1 MEALIEECF
10 RMYLALMPFV
20 ERCLTSWQ
28 QFSAQHMCQP
38 LTFNKHNYEVLL
50 QQHDTT
56 VQELLEYKQRA
67 DKLQA
72 SQHHAKQTQ
81 LVNYESPLSSWL

>member
-1 MEALIEECF
+1 MEASMEECF
-10 RMYLALMPFV
+10 KSYCDLTPFA

-50 QQHDTT
+50 QQHD
-56 VQELLEYKQRA
+56 VAVRELLGQKQRA
-67 DKLQA
+67 VKLQV
-72 SQHHAKQTQ
+72 SPHHAS
-81 LVNYESPLSSWL
+81 VRSW